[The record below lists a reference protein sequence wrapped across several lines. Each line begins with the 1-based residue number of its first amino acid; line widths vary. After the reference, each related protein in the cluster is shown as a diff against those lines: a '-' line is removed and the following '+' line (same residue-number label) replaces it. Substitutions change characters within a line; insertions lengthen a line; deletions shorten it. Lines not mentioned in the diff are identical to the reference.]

1 MVLFNFLD
9 LFEQLDIFILQYS
22 WLLSDNKVEI

>member
-1 MVLFNFLD
+1 MILFNFLD
-9 LFEQLDIFILQYS
+9 SFEQLDIFILQYS